1 MENSNDFSEASLLYA
16 DNYYLVE
23 RLEQIFKKEQAELF
37 QAFRHRIQKKEWMA
51 SGKWKIHISGT
62 YFEFRYQTE
71 QGKEPFYIS
80 LRFSARD
87 LANKNKEEGKE
98 GDRRSFEIALAT
110 RADASNIAEFRK
122 RFFKMADS
130 ALKDE
135 FETGKE
141 YYPTRTTMQTLV
153 RKKAEYSLPKLLD
166 AMETEVDRFVK
177 IAEYAK

>member
-71 QGKEPFYIS
+71 RGKEPFYIS

-87 LANKNKEEGKE
+87 LANKNKEEDKE
-98 GDRRSFEIALAT
+98 GDRRSFEIALAA
-110 RADASNIAEFRK
+110 RPDVSNLKELRK
-122 RFFKMADS
+122 RFFEKADDM
-130 ALKDE
+130 LKNE
-135 FETGKE
+135 SEIE

-153 RKKAEYSLPKLLD
+153 RKKAEYTLPKLLD
-166 AMETEVDRFVK
+166 AMETEVERFVR